1 MGYKTTLL
9 VGGFHF
15 HLQFKL
21 LAISRYSSMT
31 ANLISQFDANSITE
45 QIEQPV
51 RYREAFRN
59 LLTLEMLKSYSA

>member
-1 MGYKTTLL
+1 
-9 VGGFHF
+9 
-15 HLQFKL
+15 
-21 LAISRYSSMT
+21 MT

-59 LLTLEMLKSYSA
+59 LLTLEMLKSYSAWSRNRNNSRTTRITKYTS